1 MQRRPNESQAYQ
13 ERSVLISRIVLTYPT
28 LEIGFHGG
36 AHPRGARVAS
46 RNEFGNVTLTTEAAC
61 RVWTL

>member
-1 MQRRPNESQAYQ
+1 
-13 ERSVLISRIVLTYPT
+13 VLTYPT